1 MKYIMFVCLAGAIL
15 LPGSWFGLSHFQ
27 KPAKV
32 PAVAKQEL
40 LKAAKAHRVTIEA
53 DNIRY
58 TSNQK
63 MTIVRAPIKGIDKY
77 TGVDFEKG
85 APIVLMIIKSTVKL
99 ALPNG
104 SYVAK
109 IQYPRGAKSGMAIFT
124 DAEGKEVAK
133 QDLDKPI
140 WTVLDDPFP
149 DPGDFGKSP
158 SDVCSDYLVLFPR
171 MVITGPIPGAPP
183 GTGPGPSFPCR
194 DCACAAY
201 EWRRARLGGG
211 KLLPTEKNAWDMGI
225 DAGEACI
232 KSPTSECAALP

>member
-1 MKYIMFVCLAGAIL
+1 MKYIMFVSLACAIL

-32 PAVAKQEL
+32 PEAAKQEL

-53 DNIRY
+53 DYIRY

-99 ALPNG
+99 ALPDG
-104 SYVAK
+104 SYAAR
-109 IQYPRGAKSGMAIFT
+109 IRYPRSAKSGMAIFT
-124 DAEGKEVAK
+124 DAKGKEFAK

-140 WTVLDDPFP
+140 WTVLDDPGFP
-149 DPGDFGKSP
+149 DPADLGESE
-158 SDVCSDYLVLFPR
+158 DVSCNEFLASYPR
-171 MVITGPIPGAPP
+171 MVLTGPLPGAPP
-183 GTGPGPSFPCR
+183 GTGPGFGFPCR
-194 DCACAAY
+194 DCACNTYNAYRRSREVGRVVNADNAA
-201 EWRRARLGGG
+201 R
-211 KLLPTEKNAWDMGI
+211 
-225 DAGEACI
+225 DAGEACM
-232 KSPTSECAALP
+232 KSPTSECPPLPPGP